1 MVKAR
6 LHRWTL
12 ILGIVFLL
20 AGVSCFIIR
29 FFTPEYIGA
38 NGVLHESFYLVILG
52 YAGLFIGL
60 IFSFIS
66 FLTRSKS

>member
-1 MVKAR
+1 M
-6 LHRWTL
+6 
-12 ILGIVFLL
+12 L